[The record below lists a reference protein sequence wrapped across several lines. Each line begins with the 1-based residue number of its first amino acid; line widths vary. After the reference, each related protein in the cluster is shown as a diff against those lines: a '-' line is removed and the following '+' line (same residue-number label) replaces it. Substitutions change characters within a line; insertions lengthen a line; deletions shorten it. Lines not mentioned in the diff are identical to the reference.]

1 MFGPMFSQMMKARL
15 GIGKPLEGYGGFGPP
30 QGVSANGGFSQQGGV
45 TPHPTPW
52 GPQDGASLPAPSP
65 WLHQKDNMGGAT
77 LPTPSPWL
85 HQGGPRQ
92 TPFEPRP
99 DGGTMPMENP
109 WSPRQTP
116 YEPRPDGG
124 EAPWNP
130 RKTGYEPRPQGGEPM
145 TPKMP
150 GMGMKNPWQR
160 Y

>member
-1 MFGPMFSQMMKARL
+1 MFGPMYSQLMKARL
-15 GIGKPLEGYGGFGPP
+15 GVGKPMEGYGGFQP
-30 QGVSANGGFSQQGGV
+30 Q
-45 TPHPTPW
+45 
-52 GPQDGASLPAPSP
+52 
-65 WLHQKDNMGGAT
+65 AT
-77 LPTPSPWL
+77 LPAPSPWL

-99 DGGTMPMENP
+99 EGGTMPIESP

-116 YEPRPDGG
+116 YEPRPEGG

-130 RKTGYEPRPQGGEPM
+130 RQTGYEPRPQGGEPM

-150 GMGMKNPWQR
+150 GGMGGMKNPWQR

>member
-1 MFGPMFSQMMKARL
+1 MFGPMYSQMMKARL
-15 GIGKPLEGYGGFGPP
+15 GVGKPMEGYGGFKP
-30 QGVSANGGFSQQGGV
+30 QA
-45 TPHPTPW
+45 T
-52 GPQDGASLPAPSP
+52 LPAPSP

>member
-1 MFGPMFSQMMKARL
+1 MFGPMYSQLMKARL
-15 GIGKPLEGYGGFGPP
+15 GVGKPMEGYGGFGQQPP
-30 QGVSANGGFSQQGGV
+30 
-45 TPHPTPW
+45 
-52 GPQDGASLPAPSP
+52 ASLPA
-65 WLHQKDNMGGAT
+65 
-77 LPTPSPWL
+77 PSPWL

-116 YEPRPDGG
+116 YEPRPEGG

-130 RKTGYEPRPQGGEPM
+130 RQTGYEPRPQGGEPRM
-145 TPKMP
+145 GGGGVM
-150 GMGMKNPWQR
+150 GGMKNPWQR